1 MPPKESKDGRPSSR
15 SSRPST
21 RRSTPVNTPSSS
33 KPSAPP
39 SQPSSAPPRA
49 ISASASAS
57 GSVNHGSESDWS
69 EPPLA
74 TPKAS
79 YKEYDDKALMN
90 TSTQHMLPLG
100 ELPSA
105 KMLEAT
111 KRPYPHQGK
120 KKGKQVAN
128 IGNGAGN
135 AAAGTGGGG
144 GGGGSMGAS
153 KVANGGAGIGGG
165 GGGGGG
171 AVSPS
176 TPVSGSSRATQTHTQ
191 AQTQTNTQ
199 TPTPT
204 PTQTP
209 MQTLI
214 HSHTL
219 SQAQMQILAQAQA
232 QAHLAR
238 PVITTPAPA
247 REVSPGVTIGSSGSP
262 PANPS
267 TPANGAR
274 PTASAP
280 WLNGNAPNSKTPQG
294 RQRLSMVVDAAIER
308 SAQVGNVDLGR
319 AIKKLYDES
328 LSNGLL
334 ADLLDAVLAQKATPE
349 QIHQFQ
355 TYVRNARDPNAQSAE
370 PSGRSHDSTGGVV
383 VKKEKLS
390 KKEKKK
396 NGLKKH
402 QHGDQGL
409 VDDDTDSDL
418 SSVSSDMFDDHHRAD
433 GTGGSTT
440 HHRHRVPSPVNSFTP
455 IQSEYRRSGDF
466 EHPAKRLKLP
476 TFDEIHQD
484 SSIRDPPPIG
494 AIRKGPGNPRKRPR
508 SHSISTPPPPVS
520 ASASV
525 TPSSSVMAPT
535 SAPTHS
541 GAPIYAQPPKKK
553 NKSNKTKIS

>member
-1 MPPKESKDGRPSSR
+1 M
-15 SSRPST
+15 
-21 RRSTPVNTPSSS
+21 
-33 KPSAPP
+33 
-39 SQPSSAPPRA
+39 
-49 ISASASAS
+49 
-57 GSVNHGSESDWS
+57 
-69 EPPLA
+69 A

-90 TSTQHMLPLG
+90 TSTQHMQPLG

-120 KKGKQVAN
+120 KKGKQVASS
-128 IGNGAGN
+128 GNGTGTGESVTGGSVTGGSVTGGS
-135 AAAGTGGGG
+135 GTGGSGAGG
-144 GGGGSMGAS
+144 PGTGGSGTGGSGNAG
-153 KVANGGAGIGGG
+153 KVANGDAGIGGG
-165 GGGGGG
+165 GI
-171 AVSPS
+171 VTPS
-176 TPVSGSSRATQTHTQ
+176 TPVPVVLSSSRATQT
-191 AQTQTNTQ
+191 
-199 TPTPT
+199 
-204 PTQTP
+204 
-209 MQTLI
+209 
-214 HSHTL
+214 S
-219 SQAQMQILAQAQA
+219 
-232 QAHLAR
+232 R
-238 PVITTPAPA
+238 PKPPPPVMTTPVPQVSA
-247 REVSPGVTIGSSGSP
+247 VSPGMTVRSDSP

-267 TPANGAR
+267 TPANGSR
-274 PTASAP
+274 PASAP

-355 TYVRNARDPNAQSAE
+355 TYVRNARDPNAE
-370 PSGRSHDSTGGVV
+370 PSTSNGIQYSDGGRRDGRREGSHGFLSSTGGVV

-396 NGLKKH
+396 NGLLKKH
-402 QHGDQGL
+402 QHGDHGL
-409 VDDDTDSDL
+409 ADDDTDSDL
-418 SSVSSDMFDDHHRAD
+418 SSVSSDMFEDHR
-433 GTGGSTT
+433 GTNSGTSTS
-440 HHRHRVPSPVNSFTP
+440 HHRHRVSPINSFTP
-455 IQSEYRRSGDF
+455 IQNEYRRGGDF

-476 TFDEIHQD
+476 TFDEIQQD

-494 AIRKGPGNPRKRPR
+494 ATRKGGLNPRKRPR
-508 SHSISTPPPPVS
+508 SHSISTPPPFS

-535 SAPTHS
+535 SAPSFS
-541 GAPIYAQPPKKK
+541 GAASLAHPPKKK
-553 NKSNKTKIS
+553 NKSNKIKIS

>member
-1 MPPKESKDGRPSSR
+1 MR
-15 SSRPST
+15 
-21 RRSTPVNTPSSS
+21 
-33 KPSAPP
+33 
-39 SQPSSAPPRA
+39 
-49 ISASASAS
+49 
-57 GSVNHGSESDWS
+57 HGSESDWS

-74 TPKAS
+74 TPRAS

-90 TSTQHMLPLG
+90 TSTQHMQPLG

-128 IGNGAGN
+128 NGNGT
-135 AAAGTGGGG
+135 GT
-144 GGGGSMGAS
+144 
-153 KVANGGAGIGGG
+153 GGAGIGGTGIG
-165 GGGGGG
+165 GTGIGGTGIGGFGVGGSGDSSSVANGDAGIGTEIGGGG
-171 AVSPS
+171 AASPS
-176 TPVSGSSRATQTHTQ
+176 TPVSGSSRATQT
-191 AQTQTNTQ
+191 AK
-199 TPTPT
+199 P
-204 PTQTP
+204 
-209 MQTLI
+209 
-214 HSHTL
+214 
-219 SQAQMQILAQAQA
+219 
-232 QAHLAR
+232 R
-238 PVITTPAPA
+238 PSPAMMMMVPAPVLV
-247 REVSPGVTIGSSGSP
+247 VSPGIFMGSPDSP

-267 TPANGAR
+267 TPANGSR

-370 PSGRSHDSTGGVV
+370 PSGTNGHLDSRHHEGRFHEGSHGFLSANGSSTGGVV

-396 NGLKKH
+396 IGLLEKH
-402 QHGDQGL
+402 RRGDPGPE
-409 VDDDTDSDL
+409 DDDTDSDL
-418 SSVSSDMFDDHHRAD
+418 SSVSSDMFDDHRGAN
-433 GTGGSTT
+433 GASTS
-440 HHRHRVPSPVNSFTP
+440 HHRNRIHSPVNSFTP
-455 IQSEYRRSGDF
+455 IQSEYRRGGDF
-466 EHPAKRLKLP
+466 DHPAKRLKLP
-476 TFDEIHQD
+476 TFDEIQQD

-494 AIRKGPGNPRKRPR
+494 ATRKGGANPRKRPR
-508 SHSISTPPPPVS
+508 SHSISTPPPPGS
-520 ASASV
+520 ASTSV

-535 SAPTHS
+535 SAPALS
-541 GAPIYAQPPKKK
+541 GAGPILTQPPKKK
-553 NKSNKTKIS
+553 NKSNKIKIS